1 MCCGAF
7 VPRSRESIGLRR
19 HDPRGDDIVEGS
31 GNVGPDMI
39 PVAFDLL
46 LRNVRLATMRGADGY
61 GSVPDAALGIR
72 GEAIAWVGAA
82 GDLPRDV
89 RADRTVDAQRR
100 WATPGLIDCHTHLV
114 YAGNRAHE
122 FERRLDGVSYADI
135 AAAGGGIRSTVEATR
150 AASEDALARASAP
163 RLEAMAAGGV
173 TTVEIKSGYGLDTP
187 NEAKQLRV
195 ARRLGTAHD
204 VDVRTTLLAAHALPP
219 EFSGRADAYVDYV
232 CGDTIPAI
240 AGAGLADAVDAFC
253 ETIGFTPAQTR
264 RVFDAAR
271 AHGLPVKL
279 HADQLADGAG
289 AALAAEFRA
298 LSADHLEFASEAGV
312 AAMAKAGTVA
322 VLLPGAF
329 YALRET
335 QMPPIEALRAHGVPI
350 AISTDCNPGTSP
362 ATSLPLMM
370 NMACTLWRLTPREA
384 LAGATRNAARALGLA
399 DRGTL
404 AVGQRA
410 DIALWDIDEP
420 AELAYRIG
428 AEACAAV
435 VRGGRVVR
443 GVL

>member
-1 MCCGAF
+1 MT
-7 VPRSRESIGLRR
+7 
-19 HDPRGDDIVEGS
+19 
-31 GNVGPDMI
+31 

-46 LRNVRLATMRGADGY
+46 LTNVRLATMRDADGY
-61 GSVPDAALGIR
+61 GSVPDAALGVR
-72 GEAIAWVGAA
+72 GDAIAWLGAA
-82 GDLPRDV
+82 RDLPRDV
-89 RADRTVDAQRR
+89 RAGRMLDGQRR

-135 AAAGGGIRSTVEATR
+135 AAAGGGIQSTVRATR
-150 AASEDALARASAP
+150 AAGDDALAFASAP
-163 RLEAMAAGGV
+163 RLAAMARQGV
-173 TTVEIKSGYGLDTP
+173 TTVEIKSGYGLDTA

-195 ARRLGTAHD
+195 ARSLGTAHD
-204 VDVRTTLLAAHALPP
+204 VDVRTTLLAAHALPQ
-219 EFSGRADAYVDYV
+219 EFAGRADAYVDYV
-232 CGDTIPAI
+232 CADTIPAI

-253 ETIGFTPAQTR
+253 ETIGFTAAQTR
-264 RVFDAAR
+264 RIFEAAR
-271 AHGLPVKL
+271 AHALPVKL
-279 HADQLADGAG
+279 HADQLTDGAG

-298 LSADHLEFASEAGV
+298 LSADHLEFSNEAGV
-312 AAMAKAGTVA
+312 AAMARAGTAA

-335 QMPPIEALRAHGVPI
+335 RMPPIDALRAHGVPI

-384 LAGATRNAARALGLA
+384 LAGATRNAARALGLG

-410 DIALWDIDEP
+410 DVALWDVDEP

-443 GVL
+443 GEL